1 MAIQQVAFY
10 VPPEIEAKIALGVL
24 RQCGG
29 IVRDNKGRIVKHL
42 KEVPVEPGEA
52 VNNAVKL
59 LDLAKNNKNIAIGVG
74 IAAVAGVVA
83 VGGFAA
89 NKIRSRKT
97 AKAAELAVAEVAAE
111 FGEALQH
118 YMDAIRSGSMEE
130 EIIDRLLESIEVL
143 VADDDVKVPVSL
155 KQMKALCSS
164 IYEYSVTLEKAN
176 KVKVVDFERPK
187 TKSSDDAFDDV
198 RQCLLSQKRIFQM
211 VA

>member
-111 FGEALQH
+111 FGEALQ

-164 IYEYSVTLEKAN
+164 IYEYSVALEKAN

-187 TKSSDDAFDDV
+187 PKSSDDAFDDV